1 MFLVVS
7 TSPSS
12 QSRTRRVAVHLQEL
26 MRQHRGDVPIDFLD
40 VSTLPISTAGSR
52 TGSEQEQAI
61 EQAFGRA
68 AGIVFVLPIYHG
80 DVSVAA
86 RNIVQI
92 AGRNLGRKVIGIASI
107 AGDTSANFAT
117 FAFANSLMFE
127 HRCFIVPDIVF
138 LNSDQI
144 SGPNWLDANLDRQL
158 GKLAENM
165 SRITSAL
172 VQA

>member
-26 MRQHRGDVPIDFLD
+26 MRQQRSDARIDFLD
-40 VSTLPISTAGSR
+40 VSTLPISAADHHSTDH
-52 TGSEQEQAI
+52 EQAV
-61 EQAFGRA
+61 EQAFGQA
-68 AGIVFVLPIYHG
+68 TGIVFVLPIYHG

-86 RNIVQI
+86 RNVVQI
-92 AGRNLGRKVIGIASI
+92 AGRTLARKVIGLASI

-138 LNSDQI
+138 LNSDQV
-144 SGPNWLDANLDRQL
+144 SGPNWLDPKLDRQL
-158 GKLAENM
+158 AKLAENM